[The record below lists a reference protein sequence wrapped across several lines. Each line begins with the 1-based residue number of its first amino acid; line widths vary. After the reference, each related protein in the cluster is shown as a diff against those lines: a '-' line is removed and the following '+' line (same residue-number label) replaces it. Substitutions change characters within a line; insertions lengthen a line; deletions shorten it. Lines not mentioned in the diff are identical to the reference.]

1 MTMASNRTS
10 ILHSF
15 DYDSVLYQPT
25 LYTIVALILFWQLLS
40 LSFSP
45 RDLPGVPH
53 LAELTYI
60 TVTGGGEFSFVEHA
74 WITTQRIL
82 AGFIIT
88 MLLGVPLGIL
98 MGVSR
103 YGKFLTAPV
112 MILLTFP
119 AVVWAFILVMW
130 FGVTEYLSMVAVI
143 VLAVTPYV
151 AVNIWKGA
159 ESIDEDL
166 IEMGQSFGL
175 STAATWR
182 HIVIPSLLP
191 FLFSSGRL
199 AFALAWKLS
208 LVAEIFGSYVGIGFV
223 VNYYFTAVRADMIL
237 AWSLPMMLVMFSIER
252 LLKLVEKR
260 AFRWRPAVQGT
271 QTDIETA

>member
-1 MTMASNRTS
+1 MGSNRTES
-10 ILHSF
+10 LRSF

-25 LYTIVALILFWQLLS
+25 LYTIVLLLVFWQVLS
-40 LSFSP
+40 LSFAQ
-45 RDLPGVPH
+45 RDLPSVLH
-53 LAELTYI
+53 LAELTY
-60 TVTGGGEFSFVEHA
+60 TVVIGNGDFSFVEHA

-82 AGFIIT
+82 IGFVIT
-88 MLLGVPLGIL
+88 MMLGVPIGIM

-103 YGKFLTAPV
+103 YSEFLTVPV
-112 MILLTFP
+112 MVLLTFP

-151 AVNIWKGA
+151 AVNVWKGA

-166 IEMGQSFGL
+166 LEMGQTFDL
-175 STAATWR
+175 STVATWK
-182 HIVIPSLLP
+182 HIVVPSLLP

-237 AWSLPMMLVMFSIER
+237 AWSLPMMFAMFSIER
-252 LLKLVEKR
+252 LLKLVEER
-260 AFRWRPAVQGT
+260 AFEWRPEVEGT
-271 QTDIETA
+271 QTNIETA